1 MDVLKDVAQAK
12 ECLWINPNLKLV
24 EDASFPVSDAQIKD
38 ASDRL
43 DRFRPFLARVFED
56 CPDGVIESPLREIS
70 GMKAVLNTDGA
81 EVGGRLFLKM
91 DSHLAIAGSVK
102 ARGGVYEVLKHG
114 EALAMEAG
122 KLKESDDYS
131 ILCGMKDLFSQ
142 YTIQVGSTGNLGLS
156 IGITAAALGFRVT
169 VHMSSDARQW
179 KKDMLR
185 SKGVTVIEYDD
196 DYSKAVEEG
205 RRNSDSDPMSYFVDD
220 ENSVD
225 LFLGYAVA
233 AERLAAQLKRQCIV
247 VDDDHPLIVYI
258 PCGVGGAPGGV
269 AYGLKR
275 RFGNNVH
282 CFFVEPVQC
291 PCMLVGMATGKH
303 EQVCVQ
309 DFGLSGVTEADG
321 LAVGRPSGFVGK
333 TMENLLSGIFTV
345 EDNQLFRWL
354 RQLNVEENVK
364 IEPSAC
370 AAFAGPAYRVRYE
383 EGNEYFGRLNMSGA
397 TEICWATGGSL
408 VPEEIMDQ
416 YLNAYLEEQI

>member
-1 MDVLKDVAQAK
+1 MDVLKDISAAK
-12 ECLWINPNLKLV
+12 ETFWLNPNLKAV
-24 EDASFPVSDAQIKD
+24 NDADFPISDEQISDASK
-38 ASDRL
+38 RL
-43 DRFRPFLARVFED
+43 ERFQPFLERTFSD
-56 CPDGVIESPLREIS
+56 CPDGIIESPLKEIS
-70 GMKAVLNTDGA
+70 GMKTSLNEDGA
-81 EVGGRLFLKM
+81 DICGRLFLKM

-102 ARGGVYEVLKHG
+102 ARGGVYEVLKYA
-114 EALAMEAG
+114 ESLALREG
-122 KLKESDDYS
+122 ILKEADDYS
-131 ILCGMKDLFSQ
+131 LLCDQKEFFGQ

-156 IGITAAALGFRVT
+156 IGITAAALGFKVI

-205 RRNSDSDPMSYFVDD
+205 RRNSDADPMSYFVDD

-225 LFLGYAVA
+225 LFLGYVVA
-233 AERLAAQLKRQCIV
+233 AERLAKQLDEQNVKI
-247 VDDDHPLIVYI
+247 DADNPLIVYI

-275 RFGNNVH
+275 RFGDNVH

-291 PCMLVGMATGKH
+291 PCMLVGMATGRH
-303 EQVCVQ
+303 NEVCVQ
-309 DFGLSGVTEADG
+309 DFGLSGITEADG

-345 EDNQLFRWL
+345 EDKRLFDWL
-354 RQLNVEENVK
+354 RKLNVEENVQ

-370 AAFAGPAYRVRYE
+370 AAFAGPADRMKHDDSKK
-383 EGNEYFGRLNMSGA
+383 YFENIPI
-397 TEICWATGGSL
+397 EKCIEVCWATGGSL
-408 VPEEIMDQ
+408 VPGEIMQQ
-416 YLNAYLEEQI
+416 YLTAYVED